1 MLSSDVASRGR
12 AQLMIALLRAPGSR
26 WMEQVAADTKREVRV
41 LELDAALAGHA
52 VTVTPKSA
60 LWQGAELTRMHA
72 VVVERPWFAWPQA
85 TLAAAPS
92 ASTARRASER
102 EARAL
107 SLSALHVAA
116 QHARVMQPLGAA
128 ALATAPLT
136 ALDLCAAAG
145 LDVRPWRMTAAR
157 PASPA
162 AAWLDLV
169 GADAWTAPRTPAVG
183 EPAWSPEPF
192 DGAVLSLLV
201 VGDELVG
208 ARRYADAQAW
218 QDARSDGLATQAREN
233 TRETA
238 QLARR
243 ALGVDWLQVEL
254 LESAERAQVLAAY
267 VGPDL
272 AAWDRDLRGAV
283 ASAFSKL
290 LSKEAVHR

>member
-1 MLSSDVASRGR
+1 
-12 AQLMIALLRAPGSR
+12 
-26 WMEQVAADTKREVRV
+26 MEQVAADSKREVRV

-60 LWQGAELTRMHA
+60 LWQGAELTRMHT
-72 VVVERPWFAWPQA
+72 VVLERPWFAWPQA

-92 ASTARRASER
+92 ASSARAPTETPARRASER

-128 ALATAPLT
+128 ALAAAPLT

-145 LDVRPWRMTAAR
+145 LDVRPWRMAAAR

-201 VGDELVG
+201 VGDEVVG

-218 QDARSDGLATQAREN
+218 QDARSDDLATKTSAN
-233 TRETA
+233 TQEIA

-254 LESAERAQVLAAY
+254 LESAERAQVLAAC

-272 AAWDRDLRGAV
+272 AAWERDLRGAV
-283 ASAFSKL
+283 ASAFTKL